1 MIVTT
6 DILAGLRTG
15 YNVIFQQ
22 ALGELAGVN
31 QDWAKI
37 ASEMPSTT
45 DRESYNWLGAIPA
58 MSEWKDV
65 RQLNDLRD
73 WDYTLVNKHWEATL
87 QVDRDALSDDKY
99 GMIKSRIRSLAR
111 AYLKKVTAEV
121 FSQLD
126 DGETLTAFDGSA
138 FFADTRVIGASAN
151 IDNLLSGAYSASAT
165 EVRSGLAAAVSSM
178 RNFQDDQGNPMNLM
192 PDTVVCGP
200 EMEILIKEALLPGV
214 AGTRRP
220 EMDYVKTIVVSPWID
235 LDQTDWYCLCTS
247 EEVKPVILQNRQA
260 PEFVSLDD
268 PKGERAF
275 IKRQFLYGVD
285 ARFVTG
291 FGDPRTAI
299 KLKDA

>member
-1 MIVTT
+1 MIVTS
-6 DILAGLRTG
+6 DILTGLRTG
-15 YNVIFQQ
+15 YRAIFMQ
-22 ALGELAGVN
+22 ALGELAGTN
-31 QDWAKI
+31 ADWQKI
-37 ASEMPSTT
+37 ATVSPSST
-45 DRESYNWLGAIPA
+45 DRESYNWLGTIPA
-58 MSEWKDV
+58 MVEWKDV
-65 RQLNDLRD
+65 RTIKDLAKY
-73 WDYTLVNKHWEATL
+73 DYTLINKHYEATL

-99 GMIKSRIRSLAR
+99 GMIKARIRGLAR
-111 AYLKKVTAEV
+111 AYFKGITAAV

-126 DGETLTAFDGSA
+126 DGETLLAFDGTA

-151 IDNLLSGAYSASAT
+151 IDNLLSMACSDSAT
-165 EVRSGLAAAVSSM
+165 EVRAALSAGVNAM

-220 EMDYVKTIVVSPWID
+220 EMDYVKTIVVSPWLD
-235 LDQTDWYCLCTS
+235 LDQTDWYLLCTS
-247 EEVKPVILQNRQA
+247 EEIKPILFQNRQD

-285 ARFVTG
+285 ARWATG

>member
-15 YNVIFQQ
+15 YRAIFMQ

-31 QDWAKI
+31 AEWQKI
-37 ASEMPSTT
+37 ATVMPSTT

-65 RQLNDLRD
+65 RKLNDLRD

-87 QVDRDALSDDKY
+87 QVDRDAIADDKY
-99 GMIKSRIRSLAR
+99 GMIKARIRSLAR
-111 AYLKKVTAEV
+111 AYLKKVSAEV

-126 DGETLTAFDGSA
+126 DGETLTAFDGTA
-138 FFADTRVIGASAN
+138 FFADTRTIGGSAN
-151 IDNLLSGAYSASAT
+151 IDNLLEGAYSGSTT
-165 EVRSGLAAAVSSM
+165 EIRTALGLAVNNM

-192 PDTVVCGP
+192 PDTLLCGP
-200 EMEILIKEALLPGV
+200 EMEILVKEALLPGV

-220 EMDYVKTIVVSPWID
+220 EMDYVKTIVVSPWVD
-235 LDQTDWYCLCTS
+235 LDQTDWYLLCTS
-247 EEVKPVILQNRQA
+247 EEVKPVIFQSRQD

-291 FGDPRTAI
+291 FGDPRCAI
-299 KLKDA
+299 KIKDS

>member
-15 YNVIFQQ
+15 YRAIFMQ

-31 QDWAKI
+31 DEWKKI
-37 ASEMPSTT
+37 ATVFPSNT
-45 DRESYNWLGAIPA
+45 DRESYNWLGANPS
-58 MSEWKDV
+58 MLEWDDV
-65 RQLNDLRD
+65 RTLRDLRD
-73 WDYTLVNKHWEATL
+73 WDYTLVNKHFEATL
-87 QVDRDALSDDKY
+87 QVDRDTLADDKY
-99 GMIKSRIRSLAR
+99 GMIRARIRSLAR
-111 AYLKKVTAEV
+111 AYLKKVTEEV

-126 DGETLTAFDGSA
+126 DGESLTAYDGTA
-138 FFADTRVIGASAN
+138 FFDDSRTIGDSGTV
-151 IDNLLSGAYSASAT
+151 DNLLAMACSGTAS
-165 EVRSGLAAAVSSM
+165 EVRSGLSSAVNAM
-178 RNFQDDQGNPMNLM
+178 RNFKDDNGNPMNLM
-192 PDTVVCGP
+192 PDTIVCGP

-235 LDQTDWYCLCTS
+235 SDQTDWYVLCTS
-247 EEVKPVILQNRQA
+247 EEVKPVIFQDRQA

-275 IKRQFLYGVD
+275 MRKQFLYGVD

-291 FGDPRTAI
+291 FGDPRCAV

>member
-15 YNVIFQQ
+15 YRALFLQ
-22 ALGELAGVN
+22 ALGELAGTN
-31 QDWAKI
+31 EEWKKI
-37 ASEMPSTT
+37 ATVFPSTT
-45 DRESYNWLGAIPA
+45 DRESYNWLGANPP
-58 MSEWKDV
+58 MSEWKDN
-65 RQLNDLRD
+65 RKLNDLRD

-87 QVDRDALSDDKY
+87 HVDRDAIADDKY
-99 GMIKSRIRSLAR
+99 GMIKARIRGLAR
-111 AYLKKVTAEV
+111 AYFKKVTAEV

-126 DGETLTAFDGSA
+126 DGETLTAYDAAA
-138 FFADTRVIGASAN
+138 FFADTRTIGSSGN
-151 IDNLLSGAYSASAT
+151 IDNLLEGAYSGSTT
-165 EVRSGLAAAVSSM
+165 EIRTALGLAVNNM
-178 RNFQDDQGNPMNLM
+178 RNFKDDQGNPMNLM
-192 PDTVVCGP
+192 PDTLVCGP

-235 LDQTDWYCLCTS
+235 LDQTDWYLLCTS
-247 EEVKPVILQNRQA
+247 EEVKPVILQDRQA

-275 IKRQFLYGVD
+275 MQKEFLYGVD
-285 ARFVTG
+285 ARFVVG

-299 KLKDA
+299 KVKDS